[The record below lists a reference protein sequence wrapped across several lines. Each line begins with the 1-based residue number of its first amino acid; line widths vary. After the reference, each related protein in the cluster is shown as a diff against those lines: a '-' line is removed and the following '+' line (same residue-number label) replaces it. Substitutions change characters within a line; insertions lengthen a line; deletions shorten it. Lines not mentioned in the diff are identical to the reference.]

1 MISFSYLT
9 HLGGRT
15 YINDE
20 FVIFWKAVCEKEIL
34 FIDFSGAHY
43 SEIDGAQWLPGLPRL
58 YVRDRYHKL
67 SELFLDVGVKN
78 ALLLGTPGIGKSLYM
93 RWLIAVLARKAIV
106 TKEDGVTFR
115 IKFRDGSDSVDY
127 LCSLDGTV
135 SAFSK
140 DVPTPTY
147 YFSDSVDIDKV
158 DLSSKLT
165 LLVSSD
171 DPKHYDE
178 WFKRLKENKKKSIIK
193 FMPVFS
199 AEELK
204 CIAPE
209 DVDYQFRFDIVGGNA
224 REAFAGGIRDE
235 RLYEFV
241 EKEFN
246 LFFKGIDISPS
257 EKDWAI
263 LVVSSALTKTTDKK
277 SSTEGVSGFVVSSF
291 FKYIEV
297 NELFNKAESQWSSSF
312 LKFLAGAII
321 DDKDNGMLGQLKNVL
336 GGSGYG
342 NLFEHSG
349 HKLMFENKGVP
360 IPVLNYLTRK
370 TSSLVFKFSE
380 NSLIRTIDDI
390 SSLADDSY
398 GLPSTCN
405 FPMGDAFIK
414 NPKTIFQFTSGQ
426 THKGAVGKLRDICKN
441 LGGGDINVVYVVP
454 RENIAS
460 FKPET
465 IENNLDIT
473 QYVTTLPKP
482 VNEESLLAINM
493 GGKRKERT

>member
-1 MISFSYLT
+1 M
-9 HLGGRT
+9 
-15 YINDE
+15 
-20 FVIFWKAVCEKEIL
+20 
-34 FIDFSGAHY
+34 SGAHY
-43 SEIDGAQWLPGLPRL
+43 TEIDGAQWLPGLPRL
-58 YVRDRYHKL
+58 YVRDCYHKL
-67 SELFLDVGVKN
+67 SQLFLADGVKY

-93 RWLIAVLARKAIV
+93 RWLIAFLARRAIDEGDASV
-106 TKEDGVTFR
+106 VFR
-115 IKFRDGSDSVDY
+115 ISFHERSEVVDY

-135 SAFSK
+135 IAFNK
-140 DVPTPTY
+140 DAPTPTY

-158 DLSSKLT
+158 GLSSKLS
-165 LLVSSD
+165 LLVTSD
-171 DPKHYDE
+171 DPSQYQE
-178 WFKRLKENKKKSIIK
+178 WLKRIEEHKENSVIK

-199 AEELK
+199 SIELK

-209 DVDYQFRFDIVGGNA
+209 GANAQFRFDIVGGNA
-224 REAFAGGIRDE
+224 RKAFAGGIRDD

-246 LFFKGIDISPS
+246 LFFKGIDISPT

-277 SSTEGVSGFVVSSF
+277 SSAEGVSGFVVSSF

-342 NLFEHSG
+342 NLFEYSG

-370 TSSLVFKFSE
+370 TSSLVFNFSE

-398 GLPSTCN
+398 GLPSTSN

-426 THKGAVGKLRDICKN
+426 THKGAVGKLRDICIN

-465 IENNLDIT
+465 IENNLNIT

-482 VNEESLLAINM
+482 VNEESLLAINT
-493 GGKRKERT
+493 GEKRKERT